1 MALTQVPVNML
12 ASPLNG
18 TKAILE
24 TATITA
30 SAPAATTHFDMLTQ
44 AVQYYTTNNANNF
57 TVNIRGNS
65 GSTLDSQMAI
75 GQSMTIALLVTNG
88 ATAYYAN
95 AFTIDGTSITPKW
108 QGGSAPT
115 SGNASSID
123 IYSFTVVKTASAT
136 FTVFASQ
143 SQFK

>member
-44 AVQYYTTNNANNF
+44 AVQYYTTNAANNF

-65 GSTLDSQMAI
+65 GTTLDSQMAI

-88 ATAYYAN
+88 ATPYYAN
-95 AFTIDGTSITPKW
+95 AFTVDGTSVTPKW
-108 QGGSAPT
+108 QGGTAPT

>member
-44 AVQYYTTNNANNF
+44 AVQYYTTSNANNF

-65 GSTLDSQMAI
+65 GSTLDSQMAV

-108 QGGSAPT
+108 QGGTAPT
-115 SGNASSID
+115 SGNASSVD

-136 FTVFASQ
+136 FTLFASQ